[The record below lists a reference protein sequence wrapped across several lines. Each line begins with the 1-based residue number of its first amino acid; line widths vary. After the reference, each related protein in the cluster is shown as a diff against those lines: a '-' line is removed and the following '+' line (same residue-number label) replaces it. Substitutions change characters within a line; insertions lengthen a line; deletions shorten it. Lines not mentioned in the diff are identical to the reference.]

1 MGELSASLTHQVE
14 CNLSVIPSKVITLV
28 ESTDGSN
35 TSKTKLSS
43 RLSGEKNDS
52 MRGKWADLNPLE
64 VLNGEI
70 ERSDFLRKILE
81 EIEGGWTFQAKKKT
95 KERVDTIHPESNQSP
110 HPSTRA
116 SIVPGGKRGQ
126 MYSELHQSFFNSL
139 GIPLPTN
146 VDLCRA
152 RVWPVLTREKG
163 PQKEV
168 LIHSKNQELPN
179 LLIGIRIIGDG
190 REDWSS
196 KPAMD
201 ELIQHITIGLEEN
214 VLRHKLLLKDQLG
227 LEWSWQVELSRGG
240 SECTILAHIPIGS
253 NLVSIQNKKHL
264 HWKAIK
270 SISSMNN
277 KIEFVAPAHNLLL
290 KKGVEGEESQVHKKK
305 AASRQTSPQAARK
318 KRFTPL
324 DLGRFQTPNVAIHNT
339 TTITNRKTSNGN
351 GMKIAFGGASYHRD

>member
-1 MGELSASLTHQVE
+1 MTKIPIWNGNAPASTPPTWSERVAQGPTNTFATQFTTHSHRNERSQGSWSKQSFKETGQTFHTERAQTRQNAPTKIRKDQEMGELSASLTHQVE
-14 CNLSVIPSKVITLV
+14 CNLSVIPSKVTTLV

-43 RLSGEKNDS
+43 NLLGEKNDS
-52 MRGKWADLNPLE
+52 ARGKWADLNPFE
-64 VLNGEI
+64 VLNE
-70 ERSDFLRKILE
+70 ENEHSDFLRKIPE

-95 KERVDTIHPESNQSP
+95 KERVDTIHPESNQFP

-126 MYSELHQSFFNSL
+126 MYSELHQSFFTSL

-152 RVWPVLTREKG
+152 QVWLVLIRKKG

-179 LLIGIRIIGDG
+179 LPIGIKIVGDG

-214 VLRHKLLLKDQLG
+214 VL
-227 LEWSWQVELSRGG
+227 
-240 SECTILAHIPIGS
+240 
-253 NLVSIQNKKHL
+253 
-264 HWKAIK
+264 
-270 SISSMNN
+270 
-277 KIEFVAPAHNLLL
+277 
-290 KKGVEGEESQVHKKK
+290 
-305 AASRQTSPQAARK
+305 
-318 KRFTPL
+318 
-324 DLGRFQTPNVAIHNT
+324 
-339 TTITNRKTSNGN
+339 
-351 GMKIAFGGASYHRD
+351 